1 MIVRTKEI
9 IELQNE
15 LDELIK
21 FKATNFSNGRRY
33 NSKRGVL
40 LEDTI
45 NEKEFELAEL
55 YEKQMKLYLKKRG
68 VSYDTETKWYDFR
81 TFKRTW

>member
-21 FKATNFSNGRRY
+21 FFKEKMTI
-33 NSKRGVL
+33 RGVL
-40 LEDTI
+40 LKDTI

-68 VSYDTETKWYDFR
+68 VSYDTETK
-81 TFKRTW
+81 

>member
-68 VSYDTETKWYDFR
+68 VSYDTETK
-81 TFKRTW
+81 